1 VLYDERKGLRCAV
14 ICKVLACGIMYFG
27 TKEIM
32 GNGDRSKVGSE
43 KEGERKSLIPKPNA
57 CV

>member
-1 VLYDERKGLRCAV
+1 V
-14 ICKVLACGIMYFG
+14 IMCNVLAGGIMYFG

-32 GNGDRSKVGSE
+32 GNGDRSKVGGE